1 MPENKKE
8 NPHEGHRQR
17 VKNRFLKHGLE
28 SFEDHQVLE
37 ALLFYSV
44 PKKDTN
50 ELAHLLLKT
59 YGSIDK
65 VFEADYDDLI
75 KIKGVGENTASL
87 IKFFQML
94 SKRYVYSTFV
104 HDGAIRL
111 NEPKILMNYC
121 RTLFKGEKKE
131 IIYAIALD
139 DELYLID
146 KMKINSGEPN
156 RVEVPFRNL
165 TEFAIK
171 CNCTRMVIAHNH
183 PNGPMIPS
191 RADIHSTSSVADQLS
206 SVDVELV
213 DHIVVGRNGA
223 TSIRERN
230 PDDVN
235 AWRDQNGFF

>member
-17 VKNRFLKHGLE
+17 VKNRFLKHGLD

-50 ELAHLLLKT
+50 ELAHLLLNT
-59 YGSIDK
+59 YGTIDK
-65 VFEADYDDLI
+65 VFEAEYDDLI
-75 KIKGVGENTASL
+75 KIKGIGDNTASL
-87 IKFFQML
+87 IKFIQMI
-94 SKRYVYSTFV
+94 SKRYVYSTFIQ
-104 HDGAIRL
+104 DEAIRL
-111 NEPKILMNYC
+111 DNPEKLTSFC

-131 IIYAIALD
+131 VVYAIALD

-156 RVEVPFRNL
+156 RVDVPFRNL

-171 CNCTRMVIAHNH
+171 CNCTRMVITHNH
-183 PNGPMIPS
+183 PNGSMFPS
-191 RADIHSTSSVADQLS
+191 RADIYSTSSVADQLS

-223 TSIRERN
+223 TSIREQN
-230 PDDVN
+230 PDEVN
-235 AWRDQNGFF
+235 AWRDPYECF

>member
-17 VKNRFLKHGLE
+17 VKNRFLNHGLD

-37 ALLFYSV
+37 ALLFYAV

-50 ELAHLLLKT
+50 ELAHLLLNT
-59 YGSIDK
+59 FGSLDK
-65 VFEADYDDLI
+65 VFEADYDELV

-87 IKFFQML
+87 IKFSQML

-104 HDGAIRL
+104 ADGHIRL
-111 NEPKILMNYC
+111 NDPKIVKNFC
-121 RTLFKGEKKE
+121 RSLFKGEKKE
-131 IIYAIALD
+131 TVYALALD
-139 DELYLID
+139 SELYLID
-146 KMKINSGEPN
+146 KMKINTGEPN
-156 RVEVPFRNL
+156 RVDIPFRTL

-171 CNCTRMVIAHNH
+171 CNCTRMVLTHNH
-183 PNGPMIPS
+183 PNGSMLAS
-191 RADIHSTSSVADQLS
+191 RADIIATADVVDQLV

-223 TSIRERN
+223 CSIRECEPDPKIWRN
-230 PDDVN
+230 S
-235 AWRDQNGFF
+235 NGFF

>member
-17 VKNRFLKHGLE
+17 VKNRFLKHGLD

-37 ALLFYSV
+37 ALLFYAV

-59 YGSIDK
+59 FGSIDK

-75 KIKGVGENTASL
+75 KVKGIGENAASL

-104 HDGAIRL
+104 QDGVIRL
-111 NEPKILMNYC
+111 NEPQKMMDYC
-121 RTLFKGEKKE
+121 KNLFKGEKKE
-131 IIYAIALD
+131 IVYAIALD
-139 DELYLID
+139 SELFLID
-146 KMKINSGEPN
+146 KMAINSGEPN
-156 RVEVPFRNL
+156 KVDVPFRRL

-171 CNCTRMVIAHNH
+171 CNCTRMVLAHNH
-183 PNGPMIPS
+183 PNGSKMAS
-191 RADIHSTSSVADQLS
+191 RVDTLATGEIAEQLG

-213 DHIVVGRNGA
+213 DHIVVGRNGV
-223 TSIRERN
+223 TSIRECDPTN
-230 PDDVN
+230 I
-235 AWRDQNGFF
+235 AWRSSNGGV

>member
-17 VKNRFLKHGLE
+17 VKNRFLKHGLD

-50 ELAHLLLKT
+50 ELAHLLLNT
-59 YGSIDK
+59 YGTIDK
-65 VFEADYDDLI
+65 VFDAEYDDLI
-75 KIKGVGENTASL
+75 KIKGIGENTASL
-87 IKFFQML
+87 IKFIQMI
-94 SKRYVYSTFV
+94 SKRYVYSTFIQ
-104 HDGAIRL
+104 DEAIRL
-111 NEPKILMNYC
+111 DNPEKLTSFC

-131 IIYAIALD
+131 VVYAIALD

-156 RVEVPFRNL
+156 RVDVPFRNL

-171 CNCTRMVIAHNH
+171 CNCTRMVITHNH
-183 PNGPMIPS
+183 PNGSMFPS
-191 RADIHSTSSVADQLS
+191 RADIYSTSSVADQLS

-223 TSIRERN
+223 TSIREQN
-230 PDDVN
+230 PDEVN
-235 AWRDQNGFF
+235 AWRDPYECF